1 MLPPARS
8 SLFEPRP
15 RPMISAAIVPIAEV
29 ERAAGGPEL
38 RSRRYVRHERVQGG
52 PGLPGLA
59 PPSAGGLPAGRGPRA
74 RRPQAQPGAAQA
86 SPESGVLSRHTSSP
100 AWRAI
105 TALIRGVAQGKVG
118 QKQPTFAAVTVRE
131 PEVTSPTPPRAQRRR
146 LSRAVSVQPTGP
158 SPPSPPGTRMPPIC
172 RIVCAPGGC

>member
-1 MLPPARS
+1 MSEFKGDPDFPVLLLRRQVAFPRVVVRVLVGRKRS
-8 SLFEPRP
+8 
-15 RPMISAAIVPIAEV
+15 
-29 ERAAGGPEL
+29 
-38 RSRRYVRHERVQGG
+38 
-52 PGLPGLA
+52 LA
-59 PPSAGGLPAGRGPRA
+59 LLKHLQKAVS
-74 RRPQAQPGAAQA
+74 
-86 SPESGVLSRHTSSP
+86 LSRPSSP